1 MQLTHQAHA
10 FDRWLRTTQDLS
22 VHTVRAYGDD
32 VAAFERFLGG
42 TYPVERISVDEIYAF
57 VENLGTERGMSSS
70 SIRRRLCGIRRF
82 CAWLHDQGLLAEDP
96 VPLINV
102 RLSRPRRLPKAV
114 SDTDLR
120 RLLWHLRDAIDA
132 RGPLASP
139 DRAARSVEATTL
151 LAVALMVGT
160 GMRVGEL
167 VAVQL
172 RHVDL
177 PSRTILVLGKGQ
189 RERYVYLSN
198 EWIVDLIRSYVGD
211 RFTDGD
217 PTDLLLVNRSG
228 RPLTTA
234 ALRGRLLRTAD
245 ELEMT
250 KRLTPHMLRHT
261 AATQLIESGVDIRFV
276 QRLLGH
282 ASLTTTEIY
291 THVADKSLRHAVT
304 EADVL
309 GKALTFG

>member
-1 MQLTHQAHA
+1 MQLTPQAHE

-22 VHTVRAYGDD
+22 IHTVRAYGDD
-32 VAAFERFLGG
+32 VAALERFLGG
-42 TYPVERISVDEIYAF
+42 TFLVGDLGVNEIYAF
-57 VENLGTERGMSSS
+57 IEHLASVRRLSSS
-70 SIRRRLCGIRRF
+70 SIRRRLCGVRRF
-82 CAWLHDQGLLAEDP
+82 CAWLHERELLAEDP
-96 VPLINV
+96 VPLVNV

-120 RLLWHLRDAIDA
+120 RLLWHLQDSVEDGKVPSSIDQA
-132 RGPLASP
+132 
-139 DRAARSVEATTL
+139 DRSVEATTL

-167 VAVQL
+167 VALQL

-198 EWIVDLIRSYVGD
+198 EWIVNLIREYVGD
-211 RFTDGD
+211 RFVDED
-217 PTDLLLVNRSG
+217 PSDPLIVNRSG

-234 ALRGRLLRTAD
+234 ALRGRLLRTAS
-245 ELEMT
+245 ELGMT
-250 KRLTPHMLRHT
+250 KPLTPHMLRHT

-304 EADVL
+304 QADVL